1 MYKKGDAMKKI
12 TLNIKDESKLDI
24 FIRFL
29 REINFIE
36 ISKIEKSTNDFETKS
51 FNYLFGIWKNRSISL
66 SDIREKAWGRS
77 L

>member
-1 MYKKGDAMKKI
+1 MQKI

-29 REINFIE
+29 REISFIE
-36 ISKIEKSTNDFETKS
+36 ISEIEKSTNSFKTKN
-51 FNYLFGIWKNRSISL
+51 FDDLFGIWKSRSISL
-66 SDIREKAWGRS
+66 SDIRKKAWERN